1 MSQNIKLQFQ
11 KNQQNMNKQDI
22 QTSVYAQKV
31 DLLLRLL
38 PLVMEEQV
46 FAVHGGTAI
55 NLFLRNLP
63 RYSVDIDLTYIPLA
77 DRKKSIDDINFHLK
91 SISEKARKAFPGM
104 HIIPNYDTCKLLCEY
119 RGRQVKVEVNQT
131 KRGIVGGELMHL
143 PLCEKAQD
151 EFQVYCIADIVPIS
165 LLYGGK
171 VAAALSRQHPRDL
184 FDVKYMT
191 IPLKDCREGLIFCL
205 LGSDRPIHESFAP
218 TLIDQHEALANQF
231 VGMTDTPFSYEEFEE
246 TRTKLIADVNNIL
259 TDADRRFL
267 VSFECGD
274 PEWDNYEFAHFKD
287 YPSVKWKLL
296 NLQKLADQNPEKLRI
311 EAEKLKDLLY

>member
-1 MSQNIKLQFQ
+1 
-11 KNQQNMNKQDI
+11 MNKQDI
-22 QTSVYAQKV
+22 QSSVYAQKV

-38 PLVMEEQV
+38 PLVMEEKV

-104 HIIPNYDTCKLLCEY
+104 HIIPNYATCKLLCEY
-119 RGRQVKVEVNQT
+119 RGKQVKVEVNQT

-231 VGMTDTPFSYEEFEE
+231 VGMT
-246 TRTKLIADVNNIL
+246 RTKLIADVNNIL

-267 VSFECGD
+267 VSFEYGE
-274 PEWDNYEFAHFKD
+274 PEWDNYEFEHFKD
-287 YPSVKWKLL
+287 FPSVKWKLL
-296 NLQKLADQNPEKLRI
+296 NLQKLAEQNPTKLRV
-311 EAEKLKDLLY
+311 EAEKLNDLLY